1 MNERLV
7 QLEDNI
13 AELYRLQSKYTIG
26 DIRNDRTK
34 EWALR
39 YGLLES
45 IQIVIDI
52 SCHIVV
58 HNNLGNAETYS
69 DCIQLLADFEYIDRD
84 LEQRLT
90 GMAGLRNILVHE
102 YVSVD
107 IDRLYNLLN
116 NLGDFRHFVDRIKDS
131 I

>member
-13 AELYRLQSKYTIG
+13 AELHRLQAAYSIR
-26 DIRNDRTK
+26 DIRNDRTI

-45 IQIVIDI
+45 IQIVIDL

-69 DCIQLLADFEYIDRD
+69 DCI
-84 LEQRLT
+84 
-90 GMAGLRNILVHE
+90 
-102 YVSVD
+102 
-107 IDRLYNLLN
+107 
-116 NLGDFRHFVDRIKDS
+116 
-131 I
+131 